1 MSGQSYQPLGR
12 GWQSLNDRLEQ
23 ANPDWKLDEKRPQA
37 ADRVDA
43 VRLIDLHR
51 PTREFLSVVLVLF
64 LQLLELRL
72 ELGHLQHLSA
82 LAHSERYEHNTHNQR
97 EEDDSDA
104 EVQEGHAIQ
113 QNQAIY
119 HRLDDSQVPN
129 VDEYL

>member
-1 MSGQSYQPLGR
+1 M
-12 GWQSLNDRLEQ
+12 EQ
-23 ANPDWKLDEKRPQA
+23 TNPDWELDEKRPEA
-37 ADRVDA
+37 TYGIDA
-43 VRLIDLHR
+43 VSLIDLHCGA
-51 PTREFLSVVLVLF
+51 RELLPIVLVLF

-82 LAHSERYEHNTHNQR
+82 LAHRERYEHDTHNQR

-104 EVQEGHAIQ
+104 EVQEGDAIQ
-113 QNQAIY
+113 QNQAVY